1 MSRALLAT
9 LVLFV
14 APAAEDDEPVLY
26 EPPVEAPVVDPFRR
40 PDTPYGPGN
49 RGLEY
54 DTDPGEVVTAAAA
67 GTVTFAGQV
76 GGRLHVT
83 IQHDDGIRTT
93 YGPLGRIAPGVA
105 RGVILDAGD
114 AVGTARELVLWSARL
129 GTTYLDPA
137 VLLAASG
144 TIRVR
149 LVPDRPLG
157 PR

>member
-1 MSRALLAT
+1 MSRALFA
-9 LVLFV
+9 VV
-14 APAAEDDEPVLY
+14 ALLLPPDEEPVLY
-26 EPPVEAPVVDPFRR
+26 EPPVDAPVADPFRR

-54 DTDPGEVVTAAAA
+54 DTRPGELISAAAP

-93 YGPLGRIAPGVA
+93 YGPLARIAPGVA
-105 RGVILDAGD
+105 RGAALDAGD
-114 AVGTARELVLWSARL
+114 PVGTAGQLVLWSARL

-144 TIRVR
+144 TGRVR
-149 LVPDRPLG
+149 LVADRPLG